1 MSRLLG
7 RTSSINVRK
16 ALWTLAEVGEPFT
29 HEADWGSPAASTR
42 TPAFLNLNPNGLV
55 PVYHD
60 ERGVLWQSNTICR
73 YLARKHDRDDLLPT
87 DPAAAA
93 AVEMWMDWQAT
104 ELNNAWTYAFMA
116 LVRGADGYGDADLVG
131 RSVDRWTGMM
141 QVLDAQLA
149 ATAGFTTGATFTV
162 ADIVLGL
169 SAHRYFSTPFE
180 HAPLPAV
187 RRWMQ
192 SLANETRFAEFSTVD
207 TP

>member
-7 RTSSINVRK
+7 RTTSINVRK
-16 ALWTLAEVGEPFT
+16 VLWTLAQVGEPFT
-29 HEADWGSPAASTR
+29 HEAHWASPTAPTR

-55 PVYHD
+55 PVYQD
-60 ERGVLWQSNTICR
+60 ERGVLWQSNTLCR
-73 YLARKHDRDDLLPT
+73 YLARKHDRDDLLTT

-93 AVEMWMDWQAT
+93 TVEMWMDWQAT

-116 LVRGADGYGDADLVG
+116 LVRGADGYGDGNLVG
-131 RSVDRWTGMM
+131 HSIDRWTGMM
-141 QVLDAQLA
+141 QILDAQLA
-149 ATAGFTTGATFTV
+149 ATERYATGATFTV

-169 SAHRYFSTPFE
+169 SAHRYFSTPLE

-187 RRWMQ
+187 RLWMQ
-192 SLANETRFAEFSTVD
+192 RLADETRFAEFATAD

>member
-7 RTSSINVRK
+7 RTTSINVRK
-16 ALWTLAEVGEPFT
+16 VLWTLAEVGEPFT
-29 HEADWGSPAASTR
+29 HEADWASAAAPTR
-42 TPAFLNLNPNGLV
+42 TPAFLDLNPNGLE
-55 PVYHD
+55 PVYQD
-60 ERGVLWQSNTICR
+60 ERGVLWQSSTICR
-73 YLARKHDRDDLLPT
+73 YLARKYDRDDLLPT

-104 ELNNAWTYAFMA
+104 ELNTAWTYAFMS

-131 RSVDRWTGMM
+131 HSINRWTGMM
-141 QVLDAQLA
+141 QILDARLTATGCFA
-149 ATAGFTTGATFTV
+149 AGETFTV

-187 RRWMQ
+187 RLWMQ
-192 SLANETRFAEFSTVD
+192 RLADETRFAEFSTVE